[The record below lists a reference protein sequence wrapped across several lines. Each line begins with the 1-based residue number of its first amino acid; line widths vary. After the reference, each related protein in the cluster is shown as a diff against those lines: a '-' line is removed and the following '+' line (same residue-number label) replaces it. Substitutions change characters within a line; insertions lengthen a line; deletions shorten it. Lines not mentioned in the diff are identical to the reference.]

1 MLKRIPKQNR
11 KVLRDLTKLSGCVD
25 ICDHW
30 IFFFNP
36 SFLSWALGKLLVAL
50 PLNLCFHLERG
61 FAVKNPRDQN
71 LVVVQLRKPQF
82 HGPIPSC
89 PVLLKYIKFVHAF
102 ISI

>member
-1 MLKRIPKQNR
+1 MWTYVTI
-11 KVLRDLTKLSGCVD
+11 GFF
-25 ICDHW
+25 
-30 IFFFNP
+30 FFFNP

-50 PLNLCFHLERG
+50 PLNLCFHFERG
-61 FAVKNPRDQN
+61 FAVKILETRKN
-71 LVVVQLRKPQF
+71 LVVVGLRKPQV